1 MSSQNSIW
9 KKIRKK
15 VRSILCNSKDYDDC
29 SKEKR
34 QIVRKALSSNNDD
47 MEKRIH
53 RLHKALKANYITK
66 KQYRLA
72 KKLIVASYK

>member
-1 MSSQNSIW
+1 MASQNSIW

-15 VRSILCNSKDYDDC
+15 ARVIFCSSKEDDC
-29 SKEKR
+29 SKEKKR
-34 QIVRKALSSNNDD
+34 LVRKALSSKDSD

-66 KQYRLA
+66 KQFRLA
-72 KKLIVASYK
+72 KKLIVASYE